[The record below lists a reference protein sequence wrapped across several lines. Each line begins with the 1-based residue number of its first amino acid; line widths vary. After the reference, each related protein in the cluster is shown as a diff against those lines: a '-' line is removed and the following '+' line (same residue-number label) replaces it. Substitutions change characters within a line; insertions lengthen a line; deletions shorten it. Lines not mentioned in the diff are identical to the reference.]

1 MISILLSCYKSNLDY
16 LKEQIDSIV
25 NQTEKDW
32 ELLVYDDGTPDLENF
47 IKKYKDKRI
56 AYFNYGHKGYAKA
69 YDYLLHFTEGEYICF
84 CDHDDIWV
92 KDKLEIEKKY
102 LDEHP
107 DVDCV
112 FGWLHWFGE
121 KDKLESF
128 MMDDKEISK
137 ELLFWQPVKHPT
149 AMFRKYRFG
158 WFDSPYDIAGDYWFW
173 SSHFDRHYH
182 LIPTVLAHYRR
193 HAGELTKDKTG
204 FRENTAK
211 IIQRNM
217 ARFGKTYDLDICK
230 RLDRYSSTYL
240 KDIKETIQDEVWRL
254 YENNL
259 YS

>member
-16 LKEQIDSIV
+16 LKEQIDSII
-25 NQTEKDW
+25 NQTEQDW
-32 ELLVYDDGTPDLENF
+32 ELLVYDDGTDGLEEF
-47 IKKYKDKRI
+47 INKYNDDRI
-56 AYFNYGHKGYAKA
+56 FYCYEGHKGYAKA
-69 YDYLLHFTEGEYICF
+69 YNYLLKYTQGEYICF

-128 MMDDKEISK
+128 MMDDREISK
-137 ELLFWQPVKHPT
+137 ELPFWQPIKQPT
-149 AMFRKYRFG
+149 AMFRKYRFD
-158 WFDSPYDIAGDYWFW
+158 WFDSPYDKAGDYWFW
-173 SSHFDRHYH
+173 SKHWDRHYH

-193 HAGELTKDKTG
+193 HEGEATKDKTA

-217 ARFGKTYDLDICK
+217 TLFGKNFDLDICR
-230 RLDRYSSTYL
+230 RLDRYSKNYDEEL
-240 KDIKETIQDEVWRL
+240 KKQVQKEIFK
-254 YENNL
+254 
-259 YS
+259 